1 MNSNADSDVARQLV
15 SLLEAII
22 LSINPRLV
30 SEKIIISLKRIML
43 LDFTANCQ
51 IDSEADRQC
60 YLQIILPKIRQES
73 LTSGKVSPFYWQV
86 LQFLYLNILF
96 NCCTKC
102 IRSTVRKVKK
112 SFMYKHVSMWSS
124 LNFCPAAPR
133 HRISWIPTKTYSDCP
148 RLEHINDFSSSS
160 AALSRNALL
169 ISSYFNL
176 QCAFDRSAVQLCI
189 GGSEWTAATELKVHI
204 S

>member
-73 LTSGKVSPFYWQV
+73 LTSGKVSPFY
-86 LQFLYLNILF
+86 
-96 NCCTKC
+96 
-102 IRSTVRKVKK
+102 
-112 SFMYKHVSMWSS
+112 
-124 LNFCPAAPR
+124 
-133 HRISWIPTKTYSDCP
+133 
-148 RLEHINDFSSSS
+148 
-160 AALSRNALL
+160 
-169 ISSYFNL
+169 
-176 QCAFDRSAVQLCI
+176 
-189 GGSEWTAATELKVHI
+189 
-204 S
+204 